1 MTEPA
6 EAGRVLSADES
17 FDGVLGVTEET
28 DERSRMSFLDHLD
41 ELRRRILYSL
51 YAVLAA
57 CAVTFYF
64 WDDMFL
70 YLAAYFQANGGQLI
84 YTRPMSAFMFSLKV
98 GALAGLLAASP
109 FVFSQVWLFVAP
121 GLYAREKRVV
131 VPFVFLSTL
140 LFGSGAAF
148 GHLVAFP
155 SMWSFF
161 ASFDGMAGLK
171 YMPTIDDVFS
181 FYTRILL
188 ALGLVFQMPV
198 LVYFLARF
206 KVVTAGFLWKH
217 FKYALL
223 AIVII
228 AAAVTPSP
236 DMVTQLV
243 FAAPMIVLYL
253 VSIGVA
259 WLVGRR
265 RPKES

>member
-1 MTEPA
+1 MTDPA
-6 EAGRVLSADES
+6 DAGRVLSADEEL
-17 FDGVLGVTEET
+17 DEAVEAT
-28 DERSRMSFLDHLD
+28 DDRSRMSFLDHLD

-51 YAVLAA
+51 YAVIAA

-64 WDDMFL
+64 WDAMFL
-70 YLAAYFQANGGQLI
+70 YLATYFQAHGGQLI
-84 YTRPMSAFMFSLKV
+84 YTRPMSAFMFSLKTGV
-98 GALAGLLAASP
+98 LAGLLVASP
-109 FVFSQVWLFVAP
+109 FVFSQLWLFIAP

-131 VPFVFLSTL
+131 VPFVLLSTL
-140 LFGSGAAF
+140 LFGSGVAF

-155 SMWSFF
+155 AMWTFF
-161 ASFDGMAGLK
+161 ASFDGMGGLK

-188 ALGLVFQMPV
+188 ALGLIFQMPV

-206 KVVTAGFLWKH
+206 RMVTAGFLLKH

-223 AIVII
+223 AIFII

-236 DMVTQLV
+236 DIVTQTV
-243 FAAPMIVLYL
+243 FAAPMLVLYL
-253 VSIGVA
+253 VSIVVA

-265 RPKES
+265 RPAEET